1 VRNGHYL
8 IAGTG
13 SGRLTESPRL
23 TTLNVPLCI
32 PIMTENDTRD
42 AQAARR
48 PAPARKPA
56 GYRERLKSKPL
67 LVDSDA
73 DEAPSPATR
82 IEALQGLLR
91 AQDAYSAAFQ
101 SVAVAAVQILERALC
116 FERKAADAALSLG
129 QREKLNSMID
139 TAQEAVTSLRSALST
154 GKSSVMHLCNET
166 EDEGAGDKPWW
177 FALNDA
183 LGVLEE
189 GTHRMASL
197 ISAQP
202 DGSSSREL
210 SEHVTQ
216 LLQSHHDAL
225 LLEADQWIS

>member
-1 VRNGHYL
+1 
-8 IAGTG
+8 
-13 SGRLTESPRL
+13 
-23 TTLNVPLCI
+23 
-32 PIMTENDTRD
+32 MTNNDTRD

-48 PAPARKPA
+48 PAPARQPA
-56 GYRERLKSKPL
+56 GYRERLKSKPF

-73 DEAPSPATR
+73 DEAPSTSRR
-82 IEALQGLLR
+82 IEAIQALLR
-91 AQDAYSAAFQ
+91 SQDTYGAAFQ

-129 QREKLNSMID
+129 QREKLNAMID
-139 TAQEAVTSLRSALST
+139 TAQEAVASLRSALST
-154 GKSSVMHLCNET
+154 GKSNVMHLCSEADDT
-166 EDEGAGDKPWW
+166 GAGDKPWW

-210 SEHVTQ
+210 SEHVTE

>member
-1 VRNGHYL
+1 M
-8 IAGTG
+8 ID
-13 SGRLTESPRL
+13 
-23 TTLNVPLCI
+23 
-32 PIMTENDTRD
+32 NDTRD
-42 AQAARR
+42 AQASRR
-48 PAPARKPA
+48 PAPARQPA
-56 GYRERLKSKPL
+56 GYRERLKNKPL

-82 IEALQGLLR
+82 IEALQTLLG
-91 AQDAYSAAFQ
+91 AQESYGAAFQ

-139 TAQEAVTSLRSALST
+139 TAQEAVTTLRSALST
-154 GKSSVMHLCNET
+154 GKSSVMHLCDDAEEAGT
-166 EDEGAGDKPWW
+166 GDKPWW

-210 SEHVTQ
+210 SEHITH